1 MEGAREEEDV
11 EHQPRV
17 VDNQVPL
24 QREPHPPHQEEV
36 DLDTEIGRE
45 HFRVHFRSQR
55 MMFELLSS
63 LRTSEPEPLIPRMPE
78 LPEL

>member
-1 MEGAREEEDV
+1 MEGAREEEGV

-24 QREPHPPHQEEV
+24 QCEPHLPHQEDT
-36 DLDTEIGRE
+36 DLETEIGRE
-45 HFRVHFRSQR
+45 HFREHFRSQW
-55 MMFELLSS
+55 MMFELFSS